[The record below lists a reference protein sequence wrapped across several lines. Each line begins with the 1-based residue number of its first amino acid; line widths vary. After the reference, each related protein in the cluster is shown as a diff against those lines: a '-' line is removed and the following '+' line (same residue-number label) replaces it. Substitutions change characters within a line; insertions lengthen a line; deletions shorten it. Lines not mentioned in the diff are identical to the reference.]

1 MAKKTVK
8 ADRERR
14 RDEAVELLRQAE
26 DIVSTLKEEVS
37 TAYDNMP
44 EGLQQGEQGQRLEEA
59 ASSLD
64 NVGIEDA
71 MSALEEIEF

>member
-1 MAKKTVK
+1 MAKRTVK